1 MRDPERLTLV
11 VLVDVEPG
19 GVAAFQRY
27 EAVVLPLLERHAGRL
42 ERRLRTADGC
52 AEVHIVS
59 FGSRAGYES
68 FVADPER
75 AEHRGLLGDPP
86 WSQRV
91 LEVVEVQDA

>member
-1 MRDPERLTLV
+1 MLSAGLFGARRAVHV
-11 VLVDVEPG
+11 V
-19 GVAAFQRY
+19 
-27 EAVVLPLLERHAGRL
+27 
-42 ERRLRTADGC
+42 
-52 AEVHIVS
+52 S
-59 FGSRAGYES
+59 SGSRAGYES